1 MMERRS
7 FLIGASTV
15 PAVGAVSFAG
25 VASAVD
31 DGESPFVH
39 RFRSLGYERAAV
51 INPIDRYYAEFTYLM
66 ADGSL
71 VRASRLHDF
80 RVSIADRLNNFDRE
94 GWHKADLAE
103 FDARVR
109 GYVIACF
116 VEDDG
121 HWTRCNY

>member
-1 MMERRS
+1 MNRREV
-7 FLIGASTV
+7 ITAAAAAPVVGV
-15 PAVGAVSFAG
+15 VGAQTEA
-25 VASAVD
+25 AQI
-31 DGESPFVH
+31 DGPFVW

-51 INPIDRYYAEFTYLM
+51 INPTDGYCAEYTYLM
-66 ADGSL
+66 ADGTL
-71 VRASRLHDF
+71 VRASRLHEF
-80 RVSIADRLNNFDRE
+80 RVNIADRHNSFDRD

-121 HWTRCNY
+121 HWTRCLW